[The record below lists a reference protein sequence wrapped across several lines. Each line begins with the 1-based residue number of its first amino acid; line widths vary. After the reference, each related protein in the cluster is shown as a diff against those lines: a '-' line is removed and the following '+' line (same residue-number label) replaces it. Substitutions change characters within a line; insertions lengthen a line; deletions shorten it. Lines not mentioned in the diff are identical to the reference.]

1 MKTFKEKIE
10 TIIILSIVP
19 IIILF
24 IAISLLMRYD
34 YNNKLLEYQTDKFI
48 NKENEIKRLRE
59 ANQIDQSIKELKEL
73 EDKVFNERLNQFK
86 Q

>member
-1 MKTFKEKIE
+1 MKTFEEKIE

-24 IAISLLMRYD
+24 ISISLLMRYD

-48 NKENEIKRLRE
+48 KKENEIKRLRE
-59 ANQIDQSIKELKEL
+59 INQIDQSIKELKEL
-73 EDKVFNERLNQFK
+73 EDKKFNERLNQFR